1 MCHWPFCHQKLIHIL
16 LICGS
21 LSWGELSWSTFISHR
36 PFRFDQ
42 MGQWEPLIWIN
53 GPMGAYHLVKTK
65 RTMTDERATC
75 VCSYLSVLPLKRS
88 HLIMENLHLWG
99 GSVAAAASAGIEL
112 ASTDYSGNMILQNWK
127 QWVNVIFRPC
137 LISNC
142 AITRLGN
149 IQCGFHTVFSN
160 YHFHPFIMKQG
171 MNVVRISALSGLNEI
186 LVHIW
191 RYDRT

>member
-1 MCHWPFCHQKLIHIL
+1 MILKQSHGPTVWKLRSHNIQKSPYHNSPL
-16 LICGS
+16 LAS
-21 LSWGELSWSTFISHR
+21 L
-36 PFRFDQ
+36 
-42 MGQWEPLIWIN
+42 
-53 GPMGAYHLVKTK
+53 
-65 RTMTDERATC
+65 C

-142 AITRLGN
+142 AITRLRN

-160 YHFHPFIMKQG
+160 YHFNQFMMKQG

-186 LVHIW
+186 LVHFWI
-191 RYDRT
+191 YDRTWILQIEGEIGQSMQILYFTSQRQTEVNKAKQK